1 MLKSMLLVSAVV
13 ALAFSASAAQ
23 ADGGCGV
30 GSHRGPGGGRRPN
43 VVRGP
48 AVIVPV
54 PAPVQRHEAA
64 IKNMHRLRTV
74 RLQRDVQIRETPFTR
89 FERSRRAAISRH

>member
-13 ALAFSASAAQ
+13 ALVFSASAAQ

-30 GSHRGPGGGRRPN
+30 SSHRGPGGGRRPN

-48 AVIVPV
+48 AVVMRL
-54 PAPVQRHEAA
+54 PAPVQRREGA
-64 IKNMHRLRTV
+64 IKNMNRVRTLRLRH
-74 RLQRDVQIRETPFTR
+74 VQIRESLFTR
-89 FERSRRAAISRH
+89 LEHPERAAISRH